1 MNCWIASK
9 RRLSMILL
17 VLVHETRRFLAT
29 SPRPCFGRQVSDTAT
44 DSPAAPPKPASA
56 APTPKPA
63 PPEPEPLSPRR
74 MGMDQAM
81 DPWLFFAAMA
91 LGCLGL
97 VMVYSSSAWLG
108 SRTTGSWEYFL
119 RRQAAFFVV
128 GVGIMLAVSR
138 VDYRVLRRFAPH
150 LLGFAIS
157 LLVLVLFISEDING
171 ARRWIDL
178 GPIHVQPSEIAKMSL
193 AVFLAAT
200 LARRGEQIRSF
211 KTGFLPPMLAACGTM
226 ALVLLEKDLGT
237 TVLLGTS
244 SLILLYVAGTRAS
257 WVLAALMVAA
267 PLAWSQIVNV
277 GYRRERVE
285 SFLSGD
291 DYQVEQGLIAI
302 GSGGPFGRGLGN
314 GRQKLGF
321 LPENHTDFILATIG
335 EELGVV
341 GIFVVIGLFAVLV
354 WRGLVI
360 ARQAQDRFGTYLAV
374 GIATLFGLQALINM
388 AVVLAVMPAKGI
400 TLPFVSYGGS
410 SLLVSMGAIGVLLSI
425 SRRPEPWAISDMRG
439 RRRGP
444 ARNRGPANAEAPRD
458 PRGVRPNRKSSVA

>member
-1 MNCWIASK
+1 MNTRSTAIRHSVLAGFLRVWPARVSVVIVSDPVPAQAEAAPEQREDAPAQREPESQPSA
-9 RRLSMILL
+9 RRL
-17 VLVHETRRFLAT
+17 
-29 SPRPCFGRQVSDTAT
+29 
-44 DSPAAPPKPASA
+44 
-56 APTPKPA
+56 
-63 PPEPEPLSPRR
+63 
-74 MGMDQAM
+74 GMDQAM

-108 SRTTGSWEYFL
+108 SRTSGSWEFFL
-119 RRQAAFFVV
+119 RRQAVFFAAGV
-128 GVGIMLAVSR
+128 GVMLVVSR
-138 VDYRVLRRFAPH
+138 VDYRVLRRFAPQ
-150 LLGFAIS
+150 LMAFAVG
-157 LLVLVLFISEDING
+157 LLVLVLFISDDING

-178 GPIHVQPSEIAKMSL
+178 GPIHMQPSEIAKIAL

-211 KTGFLPPMLAACGTM
+211 KTGFLPPMIAACTTM

-237 TVLLGTS
+237 TVLLGTL

-257 WVLAALMVAA
+257 WVLAAIMIAA

-335 EELGVV
+335 EELGIV
-341 GIFVVIGLFAVLV
+341 GILVVIGLFAVLV
-354 WRGLVI
+354 WRGMVI
-360 ARQAQDRFGTYLAV
+360 ARQAQDRFGTYLAL
-374 GIATLFGLQALINM
+374 GLAALF
-388 AVVLAVMPAKGI
+388 
-400 TLPFVSYGGS
+400 YGGS
-410 SLLVSMGAIGVLLSI
+410 SLLVSMASIGVLLSI
-425 SRRPEPWAISDMRG
+425 SRRPVPWAISDMRG
-439 RRRGP
+439 RRRPERTGRP
-444 ARNRGPANAEAPRD
+444 RASAEPPRD
-458 PRGVRPNRKSSVA
+458 PRGVRANVRKS

>member
-1 MNCWIASK
+1 MSDPVPDKPTAAS
-9 RRLSMILL
+9 
-17 VLVHETRRFLAT
+17 AP
-29 SPRPCFGRQVSDTAT
+29 SP
-44 DSPAAPPKPASA
+44 SPAPV
-56 APTPKPA
+56 
-63 PPEPEPLSPRR
+63 PEPEPEPQLSPRR

-91 LGCLGL
+91 LACVGL

-108 SRTTGSWEYFL
+108 SRTTGSWEFFL
-119 RRQAAFFVV
+119 RRQASFFVIGT
-128 GVGIMLAVSR
+128 GVMLVVSR
-138 VDYRVLRRFAPH
+138 VDYRILRRFAPH
-150 LLGFAIS
+150 LMGFALA

-178 GPIHVQPSEIAKMSL
+178 GPIHVQPSEIAKIAL

-226 ALVLLEKDLGT
+226 GLVLLEKDLGT

-257 WVLAALMVAA
+257 WVLAALMIAA

-360 ARQAQDRFGTYLAV
+360 ARQASDRFGTYLAL

-439 RRRGP
+439 RRRP
-444 ARNRGPANAEAPRD
+444 ARVARTSADEGVPRD
-458 PRGVRPNRKSSVA
+458 PRGVRPNIRKP

>member
-1 MNCWIASK
+1 LVLAGFLRVWPARVSVVIVSDPVAAQPEVVPALEQREGSPEQREPASPPSA
-9 RRLSMILL
+9 RRL
-17 VLVHETRRFLAT
+17 
-29 SPRPCFGRQVSDTAT
+29 
-44 DSPAAPPKPASA
+44 
-56 APTPKPA
+56 
-63 PPEPEPLSPRR
+63 
-74 MGMDQAM
+74 GMDQAM

-108 SRTTGSWEYFL
+108 SRTSGSWEFFL
-119 RRQAAFFVV
+119 RRQAVFFAAGV
-128 GVGIMLAVSR
+128 GVMLAVSR
-138 VDYRVLRRFAPH
+138 VDYRILRRFAPQ
-150 LLGFAIS
+150 LMAFAVS

-178 GPIHVQPSEIAKMSL
+178 GPIHMQPSEIAKISL

-211 KTGFLPPMLAACGTM
+211 KLGFLPPMIAACGTM

-237 TVLLGTS
+237 TVLLGTL

-257 WVLAALMVAA
+257 WVLAAIMVAA

-354 WRGLVI
+354 WRGMVI
-360 ARQAQDRFGTYLAV
+360 ARQAQDRFGTYLAL
-374 GIATLFGLQALINM
+374 GLAALFGLQALINM
-388 AVVLAVMPAKGI
+388 AVVLSVMPAKGI

-410 SLLVSMGAIGVLLSI
+410 SLLVSMASIGVLLSI
-425 SRRPEPWAISDMRG
+425 SRRPVPWAISNMRG
-439 RRRGP
+439 RRRPEQPG
-444 ARNRGPANAEAPRD
+444 RQRVGAEPPRD
-458 PRGVRPNRKSSVA
+458 PRGARANVRKP

>member
-1 MNCWIASK
+1 VSDPLLAQPEAATATATAPEQRASGPEHPRELESQPSA
-9 RRLSMILL
+9 RRL
-17 VLVHETRRFLAT
+17 
-29 SPRPCFGRQVSDTAT
+29 
-44 DSPAAPPKPASA
+44 
-56 APTPKPA
+56 
-63 PPEPEPLSPRR
+63 
-74 MGMDQAM
+74 GMDQAM

-108 SRTTGSWEYFL
+108 SRTSGSWEFFL
-119 RRQAAFFVV
+119 RRQSVFFAAGVFV
-128 GVGIMLAVSR
+128 MLAVSR
-138 VDYRVLRRFAPH
+138 VDYRILRRFAPQ
-150 LLGFAIS
+150 LMAFAIF

-178 GPIHVQPSEIAKMSL
+178 GPIHMQPSEIAKISL

-211 KTGFLPPMLAACGTM
+211 KTGFLPPMLAACATM

-257 WVLAALMVAA
+257 WVLAAIMVAA

-335 EELGVV
+335 EELGIV

-360 ARQAQDRFGTYLAV
+360 ARQAQDRFGTYLAL
-374 GIATLFGLQALINM
+374 GLAALFGLQALINM
-388 AVVLAVMPAKGI
+388 AVVLSVMPAKGI

-410 SLLVSMGAIGVLLSI
+410 SLLVSMASIGVLLSI
-425 SRRPEPWAISDMRG
+425 SRRPVPWAISDMRG
-439 RRRGP
+439 RRRAERAGRRSASAEP
-444 ARNRGPANAEAPRD
+444 ARD
-458 PRGVRPNRKSSVA
+458 PRGVRANVRKG